1 MTGSQLPTSF
11 QVDAYQLSHSDIADS
26 PIDTQYSSGL
36 TRPVGFAVSSLPR
49 HCGMRE
55 TDRLPASLAS
65 STAES
70 EPRPAL
76 LTTIVVDHHIDAPNR
91 CRAVSTAAAACA
103 SSSTLSATRRRW
115 SRASTPQP
123 GIDVQFAGGPGHAE
137 RSNSTNDCDAHVK
150 FRTIS
155 ELTELIQ

>member
-1 MTGSQLPTSF
+1 VTGSQLPTSF

-26 PIDTQYSSGL
+26 PIDTQYSSRL

-70 EPRPAL
+70 EPRPSL
-76 LTTIVVDHHIDAPNR
+76 LTTISMRRTAQSRFDCGGGLRLVQHVERHPPEMVAGVD
-91 CRAVSTAAAACA
+91 AAARNRRSVCWRPRARR
-103 SSSTLSATRRRW
+103 TLKLDRR
-115 SRASTPQP
+115 
-123 GIDVQFAGGPGHAE
+123 
-137 RSNSTNDCDAHVK
+137 
-150 FRTIS
+150 
-155 ELTELIQ
+155 L